1 MASTGKARTPP
12 PGTTGQGTWLPP
24 GTQNVREALGQA
36 GPLAQLLQRAQQSKA
51 RLQAVAPLLP
61 LGLRTAIRPG
71 PLDEEG
77 WLLLVDHGA
86 AAAKLR
92 QLLPRL
98 EQALLDKGWQ
108 ATPIKVRIQPR
119 G

>member
-1 MASTGKARTPP
+1 M
-12 PGTTGQGTWLPP
+12 
-24 GTQNVREALGQA
+24 REVLGHA
-36 GPLAQLLQRAQQSKA
+36 GPLAQLLKRAQESRE
-51 RLQAVAPLLP
+51 RLQAVSGMLP
-61 LGLRTAIRPG
+61 VGMRAAVRPG

-98 EQALLDKGWQ
+98 EQTLLDKGWQ
-108 ATPIKVRIQPR
+108 PTPIKVRIQPR
-119 G
+119 S

>member
-1 MASTGKARTPP
+1 MASRGDAPL
-12 PGTTGQGTWLPP
+12 LPP
-24 GTQNVREALGQA
+24 GTLNVREVLGQA
-36 GPLAQLLQRAQQSKA
+36 GPLAQLLQRAQESKA
-51 RLQAVAPLLP
+51 RLQAVASVLP
-61 LGLRTAIRPG
+61 AGLRSAIRPG

-98 EQALLDKGWQ
+98 EQALQDKGWQ

>member
-1 MASTGKARTPP
+1 LS
-12 PGTTGQGTWLPP
+12 
-24 GTQNVREALGQA
+24 VREVLGQA
-36 GPLAQLLQRAQQSKA
+36 GPLAQLLQRAQESKA
-51 RLQAVAPLLP
+51 RLQVVASVLPAGLLS
-61 LGLRTAIRPG
+61 AIRPG

-98 EQALLDKGWQ
+98 EQALQDKGWQ